1 MSEYIPLT
9 ECLTGHV
16 YKIMSRNLSH
26 GVYDGLGG
34 FIGIREK
41 FGSLYLFTEYH
52 WDKGPPFGTVHPET
66 DLGPLPDE
74 IRVAETLGVV
84 DHATGRAVAWD
95 FDIDRGDGK
104 MKGWYRYCDGHKEPM
119 PPWPEGKQTHVPNEA
134 LFNYLLQYE
143 EA

>member
-1 MSEYIPLT
+1 MSDYIRLDA
-9 ECLTGHV
+9 CLPGHV
-16 YKIMSRNLSH
+16 YKIMSRNLGH

-41 FGSLYLFTEYH
+41 FGDRYLFTEYH
-52 WDKGPPFGTVHPET
+52 WDKGPPYGTVHPET
-66 DLGPLPDE
+66 DLGPLPDA
-74 IRVAETLGVV
+74 IPVAETLGYV
-84 DHATGRAVAWD
+84 DPATGRPVSWD
-95 FDIDRGDGK
+95 FGID
-104 MKGWYRYCDGHKEPM
+104 MNGWYRYCDGDKEPM